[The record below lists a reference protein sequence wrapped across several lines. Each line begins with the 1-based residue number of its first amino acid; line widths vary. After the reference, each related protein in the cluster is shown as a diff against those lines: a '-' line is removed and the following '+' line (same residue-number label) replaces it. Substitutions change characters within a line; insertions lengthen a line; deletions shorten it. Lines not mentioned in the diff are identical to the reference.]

1 MEAIKE
7 GRGETPEVLKKKL
20 LRMVK
25 QYSQSVPNTPSRR
38 SDFRARQH
46 EMAVGVIAV
55 YEFDELL
62 FLYDSTCETRSVDHF
77 FKPFRQ
83 FHDGTCKDYAL
94 VATTDSSVGVLDL
107 FTRSLIATAEL
118 SGYTNWELHVPKI
131 DHLLTPD
138 SIGGHLQHGHAVRTM
153 LSRSADFSDQETIK
167 WMKHEI
173 EEWRKILAQSTAL
186 LGNDGFVSVIKTDSS
201 PLENVL
207 LRLDLSKVC
216 EGMLEVSEVGPK
228 ITLVPWV
235 PLNRSLVYSRNA
247 PGELTVIQE
256 ATYKL
261 KKV

>member
-1 MEAIKE
+1 MEATRE
-7 GRGETPEVLKKKL
+7 GKGETPEALRRRL
-20 LRMVK
+20 LRLVK

-38 SDFRARQH
+38 SDFKARQH
-46 EMAVGVIAV
+46 EMAVGVVAV

-83 FHDGTCKDYAL
+83 FHDGASKDYAL
-94 VATTDSSVGVLDL
+94 VATSDSSVGVLDL
-107 FTRSLIATAEL
+107 ITRSLIATAEL
-118 SGYTNWELHVPKI
+118 SGCTNWELHVPNI

-138 SIGGHLQHGHAVRTM
+138 SIGTHLERGYAVRTM
-153 LSRSADFSDQETIK
+153 LSRSTDVSDHDTVQ
-167 WMKHEI
+167 WLRHEI
-173 EEWRKILAQSTAL
+173 GEWKRIFAQSTAL
-186 LGNDGFVSVIKTDSS
+186 LGNDGFLSVIKTDSN

-216 EGMLEVSEVGPK
+216 EGVLEVSEVGPK

-235 PLNRSLVYSRNA
+235 PLNRSLAYSRNA